1 MNTSPSRTKIW
12 AEWGWVGLGGAG
24 WVAAWT
30 LLHAAGG
37 LLLLANTINNR
48 VVLCNSVKAVVS
60 RTGRVDVEVMV
71 TAEASLWLQC

>member
-12 AEWGWVGLGGAG
+12 AEWGWVGLGG
-24 WVAAWT
+24 WT

-48 VVLCNSVKAVVS
+48 VVLCNSVKAVVG

-71 TAEASLWLQC
+71 TAEASLWLHC